1 MRSTRPHKAIYV
13 ALFAVANVLSTWSF
27 DVFGATI
34 FLGSIAMV
42 VAYGLLDIVNDVEG
56 KQAAQRT
63 VLFAGWARA
72 AVFAGLVALSWVWPS
87 AWSLA
92 MASATMFVFAELAML
107 ASQYC
112 VDVPVFDAL
121 KRRLRGPFW
130 VRYNVSNLI
139 SQPLAAAIFSVGASW
154 AFSKPY
160 LSVLV
165 GALSVRVLA
174 LPILL
179 TPMVSAWQ
187 PSK

>member
-1 MRSTRPHKAIYV
+1 MRSTRWHRSLYV
-13 ALFAVANVLSTWSF
+13 TLFAFANVLSTWSF

-56 KQAAQRT
+56 KATAQRT
-63 VLFAGWARA
+63 VCLAGWARA
-72 AVFAGLVALSWVWPS
+72 LVFAGLVAL
-87 AWSLA
+87 AWIEPTAWTLA
-92 MASATMFVFAELAML
+92 MSSATLFVFAELAMV
-107 ASQYC
+107 ASQYA

-121 KRRLRGPFW
+121 KRLRWPFW
-130 VRYNVSNLI
+130 ARYNASNLI
-139 SQPLAAAIFSVGASW
+139 SQPMAAAIFSVGASL
-154 AFSKPY
+154 AFDKPY
-160 LSVLV
+160 LSVFV

-174 LPILL
+174 LPIIL